1 MTFNTRARLLASA
14 SLAASLALATAAIAQ
29 EHGAHDHHDMPPVA
43 TAQPADMPPEE
54 SMAME
59 ADTGMVSA
67 LGAYPMTRDAS
78 GTSWQP
84 DVAPHDGLHVMK
96 GDWMIMGHALI
107 NGVYATQD
115 GPRGDD
121 KAFLAGMAMATASRP
136 LGAGTLQLKAMLS
149 PDPLMGGDGYPL
161 LLAAGESANGVDPL
175 IDRQHPHDLFME
187 LAASW
192 SVKVGDAQ
200 SLFLYGGLPGEPAFG
215 PPAFMH
221 RTAAMDS
228 PEAPITHHW
237 FDSTHITFGVV
248 TAGFVSGRWKVEAS
262 AFRGREPDE
271 ERWDIETGELDSR
284 SARLSFNPTENW
296 SLQASWASII
306 SPEALEP
313 HHDEERVSVSA
324 LYAKRFGSA
333 GLVSGTAAWARK
345 QKKPDDVE
353 LDAWL
358 FEGAVQPDDRWTLFA
373 RAEQID
379 TDELTLGGGHGP
391 AYTVRKLSIG
401 AIHDWRLSD
410 SVKVGVGALINAFDI
425 PAPLDSSYGDP
436 GGGMAFVRLKVG

>member
-1 MTFNTRARLLASA
+1 MTSTTRARLLGAA
-14 SLAASLALATAAIAQ
+14 SLAASLTLAPAAFAQ
-29 EHGAHDHHDMPPVA
+29 DHGAHDHHDMPP
-43 TAQPADMPPEE
+43 TASP
-54 SMAME
+54 
-59 ADTGMVSA
+59 TGETVEDDAILASHPMFSA

-84 DVAPHDGLHVMK
+84 DVAPHDGLHTMTDN
-96 GDWMIMGHALI
+96 GWMLMGHALI
-107 NGVYATQD
+107 NGVYVTQD

-121 KAFLAGMAMATASRP
+121 KSFLAGMIMGTASRP
-136 LGAGTLQLKAMLS
+136 LGAGTLQLKAMIS

-192 SVKVGDAQ
+192 SVKVGDGR
-200 SLFLYGGLPGEPAFG
+200 SLYIYGGLPGEPAFG

-248 TAGFVSGRWKVEAS
+248 TGGFVSGRWKLEAS

-284 SARLSFNPTENW
+284 SARISFNPTDNW

-313 HHDEERVSVSA
+313 HHDEERVSASA

-333 GLVSGTAAWARK
+333 GLVSSTAAWARK

-358 FEGAVQPDDRWTLFA
+358 FEAAVQPDDRWTIFA

-391 AYTVRKLSIG
+391 VHTVRKLSVG

-410 SVKVGVGALINAFDI
+410 NIKLGVGALINTFDI
-425 PAPLDSSYGDP
+425 PSPLSSSYGDA
-436 GGGMAFVRLKVG
+436 GGGMAFVRLKIG